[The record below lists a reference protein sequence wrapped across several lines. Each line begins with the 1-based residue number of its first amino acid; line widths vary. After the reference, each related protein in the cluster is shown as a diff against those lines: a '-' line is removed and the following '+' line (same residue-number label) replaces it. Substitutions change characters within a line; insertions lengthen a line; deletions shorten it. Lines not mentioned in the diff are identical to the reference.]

1 MLLHVSYI
9 YLPCFSYCRQLSL
22 AFREHIP
29 NRHSPS
35 PVPVH
40 VPVVVLHGLFG
51 SKINWSVV
59 ASSLAANLNR
69 KVYAVDVR
77 NHGESPHSETMS
89 YEAMTDDLV
98 EFINHQQ
105 LQRVSLIGHS
115 MGGKVAMCLALRKP
129 SVVDRLVVVD
139 VAPEVS
145 KGGAQIK
152 FLAEAMKE
160 LNIKQILSKTQ
171 ADEMLK
177 EKVPDYAVR
186 QFLLTNLV
194 KSRSRGSEGF
204 YWKCNLP
211 VLYRT
216 LPQIADFPQFGSTF
230 AGKTL
235 FVVGSKS
242 NYIISN
248 KETENIKKLFPDVQ
262 IVSLETG
269 HWVHAEKPKEFT
281 QVVSQFLTE

>member
-1 MLLHVSYI
+1 
-9 YLPCFSYCRQLSL
+9 
-22 AFREHIP
+22 
-29 NRHSPS
+29 
-35 PVPVH
+35 
-40 VPVVVLHGLFG
+40 
-51 SKINWSVV
+51 
-59 ASSLAANLNR
+59 
-69 KVYAVDVR
+69 
-77 NHGESPHSETMS
+77 MS

-177 EKVPDYAVR
+177 EKVPVIVTHTHTVFYISTLCQFIINCFMVR
-186 QFLLTNLV
+186 HYL
-194 KSRSRGSEGF
+194 
-204 YWKCNLP
+204 W
-211 VLYRT
+211 
-216 LPQIADFPQFGSTF
+216 
-230 AGKTL
+230 L
-235 FVVGSKS
+235 FVLGLCCSPVSSYKFSK
-242 NYIISN
+242 
-248 KETENIKKLFPDVQ
+248 VQ
-262 IVSLETG
+262 I
-269 HWVHAEKPKEFT
+269 
-281 QVVSQFLTE
+281 